1 MAAAAQRQEP
11 RDPTMSTKFRVAC
24 IQNCAER
31 DMAPSIAAVTPL
43 IRAAAKDG
51 AELIQL
57 PEMVTMLEPQNRLVL
72 EKAVPEAADPG
83 LAAFRALAR
92 ETGAWILVGSL
103 LLKEPG
109 ADRVVNRSFLLDG
122 NGAIV
127 ARYDKLHLF
136 DVDLANAEQYRES
149 ATVQAGGRAVLAPSP
164 WGLIGLSVCYDL
176 RFAYLYRA
184 LAQAGAG
191 LLSIPA
197 AFTYTTGKA
206 HWHVLVRARAIETG
220 SFVFAATQS
229 GIHAEGRRTFGH
241 SLIVDPWG
249 EVLADAGDSEG
260 YIVADIDPAK
270 VAEARAM
277 IPALKHDRKF
287 SGPDLPAVSRAAAGE

>member
-1 MAAAAQRQEP
+1 MA
-11 RDPTMSTKFRVAC
+11 STFRVAC
-24 IQNCAER
+24 VQNCGER
-31 DMAPSIAAVTPL
+31 DMAPSIEAVAPL

-57 PEMVTMLEPQNRLVL
+57 PEMVTMIEPQNPLVL

-122 NGAIV
+122 SGAIV

-136 DVDLANAEQYRES
+136 DVDLVSGEQYRES
-149 ATVQAGGRAVLAPSP
+149 ATVKPGDRAVLAPTP
-164 WGLIGLSVCYDL
+164 WGLVGLSICYDL
-176 RFAYLYRA
+176 RFAALYRA
-184 LAQAGAG
+184 LAQAGASY
-191 LLSIPA
+191 LSIPA

-220 SFVFAATQS
+220 SWVFAATQS
-229 GIHAEGRRTFGH
+229 GTHAEGRRTFGH

-249 EVLADAGDSEG
+249 EVVADAGEEVG
-260 YIVADIDPAK
+260 YVVAEIDPAK
-270 VAEARAM
+270 AAEARAM

-287 SGPDLPAVSRAAAGE
+287 AGPERPSLGRAAAGE

>member
-1 MAAAAQRQEP
+1 
-11 RDPTMSTKFRVAC
+11 MSRKFRVAC
-24 IQNCAER
+24 IQNCAAR
-31 DMAPSIAAVTPL
+31 DMAPSIEAVSRL

-72 EKAVPEAADPG
+72 EKAVPEAVDPG

-109 ADRVVNRSFLLDG
+109 AERVVNRSLLLDNSG
-122 NGAIV
+122 GIV

-136 DVDLANAEQYRES
+136 DVDLASGEQYRES
-149 ATVQAGGRAVLAPSP
+149 ATVIAGDRAVLAPSP

-184 LAQAGAG
+184 LAQAGASY
-191 LLSIPA
+191 LSIPA

-220 SFVFAATQS
+220 SYVFAANQGGT
-229 GIHAEGRRTFGH
+229 HAEGRHTWGH
-241 SLIVDPWG
+241 ALIVDPWG
-249 EVLADAGDSEG
+249 EVLADGGEVEG
-260 YIVADIDPAK
+260 FIAADIDPAK

-277 IPALKHDRKF
+277 IPALRHDRKF
-287 SGPDLPAVSRAAAGE
+287 AGPELPAVGRALAGE

>member
-1 MAAAAQRQEP
+1 MA
-11 RDPTMSTKFRVAC
+11 STFRVAC
-24 IQNCAER
+24 VQNCAER
-31 DMAPSIAAVTPL
+31 DMAPSIEAVAPF
-43 IRAAAKDG
+43 IRAAAREG

-57 PEMVTMLEPQNRLVL
+57 PEMVTMIEPQNPRVL

-83 LAAFRALAR
+83 LAAFRALAK

-122 NGAIV
+122 SGGIV

-136 DVDLANAEQYRES
+136 DVDLASGEAYRES
-149 ATVQAGGRAVLAPSP
+149 ATVKAGDRAVLAPTP
-164 WGLIGLSVCYDL
+164 WGLIGLSICYDL
-176 RFAYLYRA
+176 RFAALYRA
-184 LAQAGAG
+184 LAQGGA
-191 LLSIPA
+191 LYLSIPA

-220 SFVFAATQS
+220 SWVFAATQS
-229 GIHAEGRRTFGH
+229 GTHAEGRRTFGH
-241 SLIVDPWG
+241 SLIVNPWG
-249 EVLADAGDSEG
+249 EVVADAGEAVG
-260 YIVADIDPAK
+260 YIVAEIDPAK
-270 VAEARAM
+270 AAEARAM

-287 SGPDLPAVSRAAAGE
+287 SGPERPSLGRAAAGE

>member
-1 MAAAAQRQEP
+1 
-11 RDPTMSTKFRVAC
+11 MSRKFRVAC

-31 DMAPSIAAVTPL
+31 EMVPSIEAASRL

-109 ADRVVNRSFLLDG
+109 ADRVVNRSFLLDSSG
-122 NGAIV
+122 GIV

-136 DVDLANAEQYRES
+136 DVDLASGEQYRES
-149 ATVQAGGRAVLAPSP
+149 ATVIAGDRAVLAPSP

-184 LAQAGAG
+184 LAQAGASY
-191 LLSIPA
+191 LSIPA

-220 SFVFAATQS
+220 SYVFAANQGGT
-229 GIHAEGRRTFGH
+229 HAEGRRTWGH
-241 SLIVDPWG
+241 ALIVDPWG
-249 EVLADAGDSEG
+249 EVLADGGESVG
-260 YIVADIDPAK
+260 FVTADIDPAEVEK
-270 VAEARAM
+270 ARGM
-277 IPALKHDRKF
+277 VPALRHDREFAKP
-287 SGPDLPAVSRAAAGE
+287 SLPSLAAAGE

>member
-1 MAAAAQRQEP
+1 
-11 RDPTMSTKFRVAC
+11 MSRRFRVAC
-24 IQNCAER
+24 IQNCAAR
-31 DMAPSIAAVTPL
+31 DMAPSIEAVSRL

-109 ADRVVNRSFLLDG
+109 AERVVNRSLLLDNSG
-122 NGAIV
+122 GIV

-136 DVDLANAEQYRES
+136 DVDLASGEQYRES
-149 ATVQAGGRAVLAPSP
+149 ATVTAGDRAVLAPSP

-184 LAQAGAG
+184 LAQAGASY
-191 LLSIPA
+191 LSIPA

-220 SFVFAATQS
+220 AYVFAANQGGT
-229 GIHAEGRRTFGH
+229 HAEGRHTWGH
-241 SLIVDPWG
+241 ALIVDPWG
-249 EVLADAGDSEG
+249 EVLADGGEVEG
-260 YIVADIDPAK
+260 FIAADIDPAK

-287 SGPDLPAVSRAAAGE
+287 AGPELPAVGRALAGE

>member
-1 MAAAAQRQEP
+1 MAATAQRQEP

-109 ADRVVNRSFLLDG
+109 AERVVNRSLLLDNSG
-122 NGAIV
+122 GIV

-136 DVDLANAEQYRES
+136 DVDLASGEQYRES
-149 ATVQAGGRAVLAPSP
+149 ATVKAGERAVLAPSP

-184 LAQAGAG
+184 LAQAGA
-191 LLSIPA
+191 S
-197 AFTYTTGKA
+197 Y
-206 HWHVLVRARAIETG
+206 
-220 SFVFAATQS
+220 
-229 GIHAEGRRTFGH
+229 
-241 SLIVDPWG
+241 
-249 EVLADAGDSEG
+249 
-260 YIVADIDPAK
+260 
-270 VAEARAM
+270 
-277 IPALKHDRKF
+277 
-287 SGPDLPAVSRAAAGE
+287 

>member
-1 MAAAAQRQEP
+1 MA
-11 RDPTMSTKFRVAC
+11 STFRVAC
-24 IQNCAER
+24 IHNCAER
-31 DMAPSIAAVTPL
+31 EMAPSIAALTTL

-57 PEMVTMLEPQNRLVL
+57 PEMATMLEPRNELVVQ
-72 EKAVPEAADPG
+72 KAKPEADDPG
-83 LAAFRALAR
+83 LSACRALAA
-92 ETGAWILVGSL
+92 ETKAWILIGSL
-103 LLKEPG
+103 LIREPG
-109 ADRVVNRSFLLDG
+109 ADKVVNRSYLLD
-122 NGAIV
+122 NSGAIV

-136 DVDLANAEQYRES
+136 DVDLPSGEQYRES
-149 ATVQAGGRAVLAPSP
+149 ATVKAGDRAVLAPSP

-184 LAQAGAG
+184 LAQGGASY
-191 LLSIPA
+191 LSIPA

-220 SFVFAATQS
+220 SYVFAANQG
-229 GIHAEGRRTFGH
+229 GIHAEGRRTWGH
-241 SLIVDPWG
+241 ALIVNPWG
-249 EVLADAGDSEG
+249 EVLADSGERGGFIS
-260 YIVADIDPAK
+260 VDIDPAK

-287 SGPDLPAVSRAAAGE
+287 GGPELPAVGRAAAGE